1 MNVRLIST
9 ALVAALIAATA
20 SAQTVHRWVD
30 ANGRVQYSDQPP
42 PPGAKDAQLRNV
54 QGSSIQNNEASL
66 TTTDAQKKNPVTLYV
81 SECGD
86 SCDSAKSFLNKRG
99 VPHSVVD
106 PTRSAELNKKFK
118 DETGSNVLP
127 VLKVGERNLTGW
139 SESNWTSALDSAGYP
154 KTGSFGKTK
163 GVEDRTGIDPP
174 KKPAG
179 QATPE
184 SDRAKDAKD
193 AKAPVKS

>member
-9 ALVAALIAATA
+9 ALVAALVAVT
-20 SAQTVHRWVD
+20 STAQTVHRWID
-30 ANGRVQYSDQPP
+30 SNGRVQYSDQPP

-66 TTTDAQKKNPVTLYV
+66 TTADAQKKNPVTLYV
-81 SECGD
+81 TECGE
-86 SCDSAKSFLNKRG
+86 SCDAAKSFLNKRG

-118 DETGSNVLP
+118 DDTGSNVLP
-127 VLKVGERNLTGW
+127 VLRVGQRNLTGW
-139 SESNWTSALDSAGYP
+139 SESNWASALDSAGYP
-154 KTGSFGKTK
+154 KTGAFGKTK
-163 GVEDRTGIDPP
+163 GVEDRTGIDTP

-179 QATPE
+179 EAAPQGEKAT
-184 SDRAKDAKD
+184 D
-193 AKAPVKS
+193 AKAPVAS